1 MAKKA
6 AKSATDR
13 QGKTGTPATV
23 ALTRAHIPFAARSYT
38 HDPAETDFG
47 AEAAREL
54 GIAADRVY
62 KTLLVEVDGKLAVA
76 VVPVSGKLDLKS
88 IAAARGGKRAVM
100 ADPALAE
107 RKTGYVVGGISPLG
121 QRTSLPTVID
131 ESARAHD
138 TVLVSGGK
146 RGFDIELAPAD
157 LARACGATWA
167 EIGRA

>member
-6 AKSATDR
+6 RKGSGSA
-13 QGKTGTPATV
+13 GTPATV
-23 ALTRAHIPFAARSYT
+23 ALASAGIAFEARSYA

-47 AEAAREL
+47 GEAAREL
-54 GIAADRVY
+54 GIAPERVY
-62 KTLLVEVDGKLAVA
+62 KTLLVDVDGALAVG
-76 VVPVSGKLDLKS
+76 VVPVSGMLDLKA

-121 QRTSLPTVID
+121 QRTPLPTVID
-131 ESARAHD
+131 ESARAHE

-146 RGFDIELAPAD
+146 RGFDIELAPED
-157 LARACGATWA
+157 LARACDATWA
-167 EIGRA
+167 PIGRA

>member
-6 AKSATDR
+6 RNRSGSA
-13 QGKTGTPATV
+13 GTPATV
-23 ALTRAHIPFAARSYT
+23 ALTSAGIAFEVRSYA

-47 AEAAREL
+47 DEAARKL
-54 GIAADRVY
+54 GIAAERVY
-62 KTLLVEVDGKLAVA
+62 KTLLVEVDGALAVG
-76 VVPVSGKLDLKS
+76 VVPVSGMLDLKA

-121 QRTSLPTVID
+121 QRTPLPTVID
-131 ESARAHD
+131 GTARAFD

-146 RGFDIELAPAD
+146 RGFDIELAPDD
-157 LARACGATWA
+157 LAQACGGVWA
-167 EIGRA
+167 PIARS

>member
-1 MAKKA
+1 MAKKTPKGA
-6 AKSATDR
+6 SETR
-13 QGKTGTPATV
+13 GGQGTPATL
-23 ALTRAHIPFAARSYT
+23 ALTRAGVPFAPRSYT

-47 AEAAREL
+47 AEAARAL
-54 GIAADRVY
+54 DIAAERVF
-62 KTLLVEVDGKLAVA
+62 KTLLVEVDRRLTVA
-76 VVPVSGKLDLKS
+76 VVPVSGKLDLKA
-88 IAAARGGKRAVM
+88 IAAACGGKRAVM

-121 QRTSLPTVID
+121 QRTKLRTVID

-157 LARACGATWA
+157 LAKVCGASWA
-167 EIGRA
+167 VIGRP